1 MIERKDI
8 SSWISGPPT
17 EPGHYPGRAL
27 GLPRSGPGSIGRPG
41 RRVLA
46 LCIDWA
52 ACLAISAA
60 FFHSDSLAT
69 LGVFAVEQIGLVGTV
84 GYGLGHRLLGL
95 KVVRLGGSP
104 AGIPAAI
111 LRTILLC
118 LVIPAV
124 VFDVDQR
131 GLHDKAAKTVLVRI

>member
-1 MIERKDI
+1 MIDRRDV

-17 EPGHYPGRAL
+17 EPGHYPGRGL
-27 GLPRSGPGSIGRPG
+27 GLPRTGPGSIARPG
-41 RRVLA
+41 RRVVA

-52 ACLAISAA
+52 ACLLISTA
-60 FFHSDSLAT
+60 FFHGNSSAT
-69 LGVFAVEQIGLVGTV
+69 LGIFAVEQIVLVGTV
-84 GYGLGHRLLGL
+84 GYSLGHRALGL
-95 KVVRLGGSP
+95 KVVRLGGAP

-111 LRTILLC
+111 LRTVLLC

-131 GLHDKAAKTVLVRI
+131 GLHDKAAKTVLVRL

>member
-1 MIERKDI
+1 MIERRDF

-27 GLPRSGPGSIGRPG
+27 GLPRTGPGSIARPG
-41 RRVLA
+41 RRVVA
-46 LCIDWA
+46 LCVDWA

-60 FFHSDSLAT
+60 FFHGDSLVT
-69 LGVFAVEQIGLVGTV
+69 LGIFALEQILLVGTV

-95 KVVRLGGSP
+95 KVVRLGGGP
-104 AGIPAAI
+104 AGFSAAI
-111 LRTILLC
+111 LRTLLLC

-131 GLHDKAAKTVLVRI
+131 GLHDKAAKTVLVRT

>member
-1 MIERKDI
+1 MIDRRDL

-27 GLPRSGPGSIGRPG
+27 GLPRTGRGSIARPG
-41 RRVLA
+41 RRVVA

-52 ACLAISAA
+52 ACLLISSA
-60 FFHSDSLAT
+60 FFHGNSSAT
-69 LGVFAVEQIGLVGTV
+69 LGIFALEQIVLVGTV
-84 GYGLGHRLLGL
+84 GYSLGHRVLGL
-95 KVVRLGGSP
+95 KVVRLGGAP

-111 LRTILLC
+111 LRTVLLC

-124 VFDVDQR
+124 VFDADQR
-131 GLHDKAAKTVLVRI
+131 GLHDKAAKTLLVRL

>member
-1 MIERKDI
+1 VIDRRDL

-27 GLPRSGPGSIGRPG
+27 GLPRTGRGSIARPG
-41 RRVLA
+41 RRVVA

-52 ACLAISAA
+52 ACLLISTA
-60 FFHSDSLAT
+60 FFNGNSSAT
-69 LGVFAVEQIGLVGTV
+69 LGIFALEQIVLVGTV
-84 GYGLGHRLLGL
+84 GYSLGHRVLGL
-95 KVVRLGGSP
+95 KVVRLGGAP

-111 LRTILLC
+111 LRAVLLC

-124 VFDVDQR
+124 VFDADQR
-131 GLHDKAAKTVLVRI
+131 GLHDKAAKTVLVRV

>member
-1 MIERKDI
+1 MIDRRDL

-27 GLPRSGPGSIGRPG
+27 GLPRTGRGSIARPG
-41 RRVLA
+41 RRVVA

-52 ACLAISAA
+52 ACLLISTA
-60 FFHSDSLAT
+60 FFHGNSSAT
-69 LGVFAVEQIGLVGTV
+69 LGIFALEQIVLVGTV
-84 GYGLGHRLLGL
+84 GYSLGHRVLGL
-95 KVVRLGGSP
+95 KVVRLGGAP

-111 LRTILLC
+111 LRAVLLC

-124 VFDVDQR
+124 VFDADQR
-131 GLHDKAAKTVLVRI
+131 GLHDKAAKTVLVRV